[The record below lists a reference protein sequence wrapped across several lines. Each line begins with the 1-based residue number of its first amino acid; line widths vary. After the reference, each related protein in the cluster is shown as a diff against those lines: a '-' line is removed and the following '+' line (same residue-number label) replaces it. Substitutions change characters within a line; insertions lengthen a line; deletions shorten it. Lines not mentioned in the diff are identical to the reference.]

1 MICCAETSTNNTSN
15 TSRVRVRVESDK
27 DEEILGTNKLELRK
41 LKRIREEEESLKI
54 SYRRQEEFER
64 QELERLAWV
73 SSSLAACR
81 LEIQA
86 AEIFEKQVVIFFLFL
101 FALP

>member
-1 MICCAETSTNNTSN
+1 MICCAETSTNN

-41 LKRIREEEESLKI
+41 LKRIREQEEALKI
-54 SYRRQEEFER
+54 SYRRQEELER

-73 SSSLAACR
+73 SSSFAACR

-86 AEIFEKQVVIFFLFL
+86 AEMFRKQVVIFFLYL